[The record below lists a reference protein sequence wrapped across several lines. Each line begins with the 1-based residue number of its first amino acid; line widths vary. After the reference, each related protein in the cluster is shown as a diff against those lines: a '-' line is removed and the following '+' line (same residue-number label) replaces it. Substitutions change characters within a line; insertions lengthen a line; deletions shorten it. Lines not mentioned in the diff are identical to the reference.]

1 MLQCVKYCIVHYNNV
16 YLRYEM
22 KRRGLRLLHQTKEE
36 RVADYLREG
45 IISGRFPRGSKLKQA
60 EIAEMIGTSI
70 TPVREAI
77 KLLEAEG
84 FVLGSSHRGATVAP
98 FDIDATEEIVDL
110 RITLESKLALLAIAK
125 LTPEN
130 IEALRNLQTEIETAA
145 KISDRE
151 TVRIVNYRFHEMVY
165 LAADLPQTLRFVRIL
180 WAKYPFDL
188 INKLDRRVE
197 RASSEHRE
205 MLSAIIARDEA
216 AMLSAL
222 RLHILSGWEEF
233 KTNYNK

>member
-1 MLQCVKYCIVHYNNV
+1 
-16 YLRYEM
+16 M
-22 KRRGLRLLHQTKEE
+22 KHQTKEE

-60 EIAEMIGTSI
+60 EIAGMIGTSI

-84 FVLGSSHRGATVAP
+84 FVLGSSHRGAVVAP

-110 RITLESKLALLAIAK
+110 RVTLESKLALGALTK
-125 LTPEN
+125 LTPES
-130 IEALRNLQTEIETAA
+130 IEALRGLQTEIEEAA
-145 KISDRE
+145 GKNDRE
-151 TVRIVNYRFHEMVY
+151 AVRVINYRFHEMLY

-180 WAKYPFDL
+180 WARYPFDL
-188 INKLDRRVE
+188 INKLDNRVE

-205 MLSAIIARDEA
+205 MLSAIIVLDEA

-222 RLHILSGWEEF
+222 RLHIRAGWEEF
-233 KTNYNK
+233 KASYNE